1 MKILFLTRSINNV
14 LGGLERQI
22 LEISENLSSGN
33 HTIMVVSLD
42 SGEINSFYGI
52 PAKSKVVW
60 HGLGV
65 GSPNRKANLREK
77 VRRQTELIKVIC
89 KFDPDVSVSFM
100 IGAFIYSRLPH
111 FICRKKLILSERN
124 SPDIYKLTS
133 AKRFRYLYFFL
144 MLFAKKI
151 IVQFDSYKYKYP
163 RFLWHKISTIPNSIA
178 INTGV
183 EIGLSDDI
191 PQFVYAGRFS
201 FQKQL
206 DKLIQIFVA
215 YRNQGGV
222 GKLGLYGD
230 GEAKTEIE
238 ELIKQLGGNEY
249 ISINPPVTDL
259 SKIFSNTKI
268 NCLFSI
274 WEGFPN
280 SLAEGLKAGIPAVG
294 FKSCDGVSNLIIN
307 NYNGWLMKDDGNYIN
322 SGMKL
327 LEIDNMAKEEF
338 NIIKSNCKESVAK
351 YEDHIIFE
359 KWTNLFYSIKSS

>member
-144 MLFAKKI
+144 MLFAKK
-151 IVQFDSYKYKYP
+151 
-163 RFLWHKISTIPNSIA
+163 T
-178 INTGV
+178 
-183 EIGLSDDI
+183 
-191 PQFVYAGRFS
+191 QFVYAGRFS